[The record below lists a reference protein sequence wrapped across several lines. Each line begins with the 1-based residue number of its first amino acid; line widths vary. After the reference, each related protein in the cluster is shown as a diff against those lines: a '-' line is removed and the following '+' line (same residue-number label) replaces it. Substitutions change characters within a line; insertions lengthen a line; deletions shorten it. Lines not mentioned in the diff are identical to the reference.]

1 MRSGSRAIW
10 PPRHAR
16 TNILARRKDVC
27 VLELA
32 GLLAGSPHMPM
43 SEPLDLASFGHS
55 VATV

>member
-1 MRSGSRAIW
+1 
-10 PPRHAR
+10 
-16 TNILARRKDVC
+16 VC